1 MALTC
6 LFWHNKPTTQNYK
19 NLINLTE
26 VRGFLRRLIKPV
38 INEDSKLSRLSC
50 NIV

>member
-6 LFWHNKPTTQNYK
+6 LFWHNETTTQNYK

-26 VRGFLRRLIKPV
+26 VRVFLRRLIKLV
-38 INEDSKLSRLSC
+38 INEDRKLSRLSC